1 MAEDEIL
8 VARVRAGL
16 AGEAGVVERRMMGGL
31 AFLKDGNMLGGVVG
45 DRLFVRVGAEGIGTA
60 VELPHVAP
68 LEIGGRPTRGFVT
81 IAADGLATE
90 ADLQHW
96 IATGLAYAS
105 SLPAK

>member
-1 MAEDEIL
+1 MAEDEAL
-8 VARVRAGL
+8 VARVRAALG
-16 AGEAGVVERRMMGGL
+16 GETGVVERRMMGGL

-45 DRLFVRVGAEGIGTA
+45 DRLFVRVGAEGVEAA
-60 VELPHVAP
+60 VEQPHVAS

-81 IAADGLATE
+81 VGPEGVATE
-90 ADLQHW
+90 ADLQRW